1 MFIFTATSMVNHDC
15 LPNARVVF
23 DPQGNANL
31 LAKRDI
37 QKGEN
42 LTITYC
48 TLLTNTPTRLQKLKK
63 SKFFTCQCQLCHDP
77 REKGTLMSALI
88 CPKCQGILL
97 PKSFF
102 QGQNQEWKCDKCPFT
117 TTDDKVQKLVD
128 AVRNQVTAVCSNPRM
143 LPAEKVQNLEGILKK
158 RSGTVLPATHQVI
171 LDLKI
176 ELANAYDATKDFA
189 HLQKRIEIIKERL
202 EILEKLE
209 GSNVDSRLR
218 GFLLFRLHNLLVA
231 RIGILHKTKA
241 LNGTNVKELG
251 QELSQSLMDA
261 TRILYQDH
269 GCPPQLMET
278 IATVKQVEHSQTN
291 GNHIQTNG
299 VH

>member
-1 MFIFTATSMVNHDC
+1 MVNHNC

-23 DPQGNANL
+23 DSQGKANL

-37 QKGEN
+37 KKGEN

-48 TLLTNTPTRLQKLKK
+48 TLLTNTPTRVAKLKK

-77 REKGTLMSALI
+77 QEKGTLMSALI
-88 CPKCQGILL
+88 CPKCQGGILL

-102 QGQNQEWKCDKCPFT
+102 HQPQEWKCDRCAFAT
-117 TTDDKVQKLVD
+117 TEEKVQKLVD
-128 AVRNQVTAVCSNPRM
+128 AVRNQVNAICSNPRM
-143 LPAEKVQNLEGILKK
+143 LPAEKVQNLESILKK
-158 RSGTVLPATHQVI
+158 RSGTVLPPTHQVI

-189 HLQKRIEIIKERL
+189 HLQRRIEIIKERL
-202 EILEKLE
+202 DILEKLE
-209 GSNVDSRLR
+209 GEDVDSRLK

-231 RIGILHKTKA
+231 RIAMMHKTKT
-241 LNGTNVKELG
+241 LNGTNVKEVG
-251 QELSQSLMDA
+251 QELSKSLMDA

-269 GCPPQLMET
+269 GCPRQLITT
-278 IATVKQVEHSQTN
+278 IATVTQVNESEKSNGNHLQTTNGNQTN
-291 GNHIQTNG
+291 GIH
-299 VH
+299 